1 MEITTKR
8 KELRPRSERGSDTK
22 DRDPKEKGNTRIV
35 WARAL
40 SDQEIVGLLQM
51 KLLESRAR
59 RGTRV
64 GLLNELVHE
73 IKHRLEKG
81 SRRRGEDRD

>member
-1 MEITTKR
+1 MEIATKR
-8 KELRPRSERGSDTK
+8 KTVRPRPEKGK
-22 DRDPKEKGNTRIV
+22 EEKEKGNIRIT
-35 WARAL
+35 WARGL

-81 SRRRGEDRD
+81 SRRFEGKE